1 MGNVIR
7 SRIIV
12 ELLSPGGYIQG
23 SGIFAQDIENEHL
36 GSG

>member
-12 ELLSPGGYIQG
+12 ELLSPGGYTPE
-23 SGIFAQDIENEHL
+23 SGQIR
-36 GSG
+36 SGYRTDVLR